1 GLGSSDPIVSFV
13 LYMAFFGVLSAAASV
28 LSIHMP
34 IFLVYT
40 YPQAFVFSIILIIG
54 PSQTHLLPGCSVLVY
69 LMMLTMFAR
78 NTNKQFVH
86 SVRLQS
92 ENINLID
99 DLNQEVE
106 QRESLIEKR
115 TSDLVKSNEAL
126 ATEILE
132 RKNAQAEA
140 GFQVALLNSVL
151 NSTPDLIFY
160 KDYANQ
166 GGRYIGCNDAYAK
179 LCGQSTADIMGKDD
193 IQLFGEEE
201 GRYLRA
207 KDQVA
212 LHSNATHLYEEK
224 VTYPDGKK
232 TLLSALKTPLY
243 DQDRNLLGILGIG
256 RDITPMKLAEQRLLK
271 NEQSLHHLAHH
282 DMLTGLP
289 NRLLMIDRLQQSI
302 KRSERSKEGL
312 AIMFIDLDHFKEIND
327 SLGHSIGDQLLQV
340 VATRLKGLI
349 RNEDTAAR
357 LGGDEFTI
365 ILEQLENRQF
375 ASSLAQ
381 KLVQAFEQPLK
392 LPGRDIVI
400 TLSIG
405 ISLFPEHG
413 RDSETLLRNADSA
426 MYRAKK
432 EGRNGFSLYT
442 AKR

>member
-1 GLGSSDPIVSFV
+1 MQYTKDNEFARELAQEKERQLFVQAPVSNITIVAMSLIAFLLLSGKVNNGWLFVYLFSILIMSGIRLAIWFMHRQHPQRFTTEKWINIYTVSTGVLGVVWSSLYLFGLGSSDPIVSFV

-256 RDITPMKLAEQRLLK
+256 RDITPMKLAEQ
-271 NEQSLHHLAHH
+271 
-282 DMLTGLP
+282 
-289 NRLLMIDRLQQSI
+289 
-302 KRSERSKEGL
+302 
-312 AIMFIDLDHFKEIND
+312 
-327 SLGHSIGDQLLQV
+327 
-340 VATRLKGLI
+340 
-349 RNEDTAAR
+349 
-357 LGGDEFTI
+357 
-365 ILEQLENRQF
+365 
-375 ASSLAQ
+375 
-381 KLVQAFEQPLK
+381 
-392 LPGRDIVI
+392 
-400 TLSIG
+400 
-405 ISLFPEHG
+405 
-413 RDSETLLRNADSA
+413 
-426 MYRAKK
+426 
-432 EGRNGFSLYT
+432 
-442 AKR
+442 